1 MSFSIDVNV
10 LIEAVDADGPRFARA
25 QAFLAEVAR
34 GTAPVSLAWPTLMSF
49 VRMVTHRGILKNPLS
64 HTHACE
70 NVSALLALAHVRTIE
85 ETEGFWD
92 TYREVTR
99 DLDMH
104 GKHVPD
110 ARLAALLKVH
120 GIRRLYTR
128 DADFRRYRFLDVV
141 DPLV

>member
-25 QAFLAEVAR
+25 QAFLAEVVREA
-34 GTAPVSLAWPTLMSF
+34 TPVSLAWPTLMSF
-49 VRMVTHRGILKNPLS
+49 VRMATHRGILKNPLS
-64 HTHACE
+64 HTQACE
-70 NVSALLALAHVRTIE
+70 NVSALLALPHVRTLE
-85 ETEGFWD
+85 ETEGFWHV
-92 TYREVTR
+92 YRGITR
-99 DLDMH
+99 ELDMH

-110 ARLAALLKVH
+110 AHLAALLKVH

-141 DPLV
+141 DPLG